1 MKDRKITIRYNNED
15 YNISI
20 RSRKKGWD
28 LVFFIHG
35 LGCSQN
41 NFNDAWNTEGLNEYS
56 LVTMDLP
63 GFGESS
69 MADNFSCDMNAH
81 AEICR
86 IVLSLFPEYRI
97 HIVGHS
103 MGGAIGI
110 LLSDMIGN
118 RLASF
123 VNIEGNLIGR
133 DCTESRDKASVSFDD
148 FIRKQL
154 PALILTTSLSV
165 EPGRRMWSHYNKMA
179 NKKGLYLS
187 SQSLVRWSDSG
198 ILLKKFKKLDCKKVY
213 IYGDANSFLNV
224 LTLLEGIQT
233 VPISNSGHF
242 PMNDN
247 SEEFYNFLSDFYMAA
262 DCSGSSTGL

>member
-1 MKDRKITIRYNNED
+1 MNDRMIPICYKNGDFNL
-15 YNISI
+15 SI
-20 RSRKKGWD
+20 KSRKKGRD
-28 LVFFIHG
+28 LIFFIHG

-41 NFNDAWNTEGLNEYS
+41 TFNDAWHAEGLSNYS

-69 MADNFSCDMNAH
+69 MSDNFSCDMEAH

-86 IVLSLFPEYRI
+86 DVLSHFSGYRI
-97 HIVGHS
+97 HLVGHS

-110 LLSDMIGN
+110 LLTDMIHD

-133 DCTESRDKASVSFDD
+133 DCTVSREKSSVSFED
-148 FIRKQL
+148 FINKQL

-165 EPGRRMWSHYNKMA
+165 EPGRRMWSRYIKMA

-198 ILLKKFKKLDCKKVY
+198 LLLNKFKELDCKKVY
-213 IYGDANSFLNV
+213 IYGDADSFLNV

-233 VPISNSGHF
+233 ISISASGHF

-247 SEEFYNFLSDFYMAA
+247 SEEFYSVLSDFYLEESN
-262 DCSGSSTGL
+262 SGSLSGL

>member
-1 MKDRKITIRYNNED
+1 MITIRYNDGYHNL
-15 YNISI
+15 SI
-20 RSRKKGWD
+20 RSRKKGRD
-28 LVFFIHG
+28 LIFFIHG
-35 LGCSQN
+35 LGCSKE
-41 NFNDAWNTEGLNEYS
+41 NFNDAWHAEGLNNLA

-86 IVLSLFPEYRI
+86 DVLSLFPDYRV
-97 HIVGHS
+97 HLVGHS

-110 LLSDMIGN
+110 LLTDMIRD

-123 VNIEGNLIGR
+123 VNIEGNLTSS
-133 DCTESRDKASVSFDD
+133 DCSVSREKASVSFED
-148 FIRKQL
+148 FICKQL

-165 EPGRRMWSHYNKMA
+165 EPGRRMWSRYLKMA
-179 NKKGLYLS
+179 DKKGLYLS

-198 ILLKKFKKLDCKKVY
+198 LLLKKFKELNCKKVY
-213 IYGDANSFLNV
+213 VYGEANSFLNV
-224 LTLLEGIQT
+224 LTLLDGIRT
-233 VPISNSGHF
+233 VSISNSGHF

-247 SEEFYNFLSDFYMAA
+247 SEEFYGYLSDFY
-262 DCSGSSTGL
+262 L